1 MQIYFFF
8 NYLVTIPIIRLP
20 FTAHT
25 KPRKT
30 LSIQHKTTD
39 FPDFIAYKQRNA
51 YICSIKEPVMEI
63 LTRQHYADM
72 VDSWIGKGN
81 IIALVGSRRV
91 GKSYILK
98 DFIQRHSKD
107 EDINIIYVDKE
118 KRDFRNIKTNEDLD
132 AWIEERFIPGRHNC
146 ILIDEVQQID
156 GFEKSVCSWYTED
169 RTDVLITGSNSDL
182 LSGELA
188 TLLSGRHVE
197 IRVHPLTY
205 MEFLQFH
212 NLKNSDDSLMT
223 YLNYGGLPGLKA
235 IGLGNED
242 QVWAYLASVF
252 NTIMLKDIIERYD
265 IRNIPFLNNLIA
277 FYADTTGKL
286 TSANS
291 ISKYMKSQ
299 DEKVS
304 SNLILLYR
312 MFYSE
317 AFLIDVVSRYD
328 IHGKRIFE
336 SNEKIY
342 WDDIGLRNLKA
353 EGNMDSYIE
362 KVIENAVYKQL
373 CFLGYEVKV
382 GVLNAGEVDF
392 VCTKAGTTV
401 YIQASYIVTDDSTRR
416 REFGPLEKIRD
427 NHPKYVI
434 SATPLLNRR
443 NEDGIIHLSL
453 RKFLTEGL

>member
-1 MQIYFFF
+1 
-8 NYLVTIPIIRLP
+8 
-20 FTAHT
+20 
-25 KPRKT
+25 
-30 LSIQHKTTD
+30 
-39 FPDFIAYKQRNA
+39 
-51 YICSIKEPVMEI
+51 MEI
-63 LTRQHYADM
+63 LTRQHYADI
-72 VDSWIGKGN
+72 VDSWIGKGI

-98 DFIQRHSKD
+98 DFIQRHSRD
-107 EDINIIYVDKE
+107 ENSNIIYVDKE
-118 KRDFRNIKTNEDLD
+118 KKNFKSIKNKDDLD
-132 AWIEERFIPGRHNC
+132 TWIEERFVPGKHNY
-146 ILIDEVQQID
+146 ILIDEVQEIES
-156 GFEKSVCSWYTED
+156 FEDSVCSWYSED
-169 RTDVLITGSNSDL
+169 DTDVLITGSNSDL

-188 TLLSGRHVE
+188 TRLSGRHVE

-212 NLKNSDDSLMT
+212 NLPDSDESLMT
-223 YLNYGGLPGLKA
+223 YLNYGGLPGLRTV
-235 IGLGNED
+235 GLDNEE

-299 DEKVS
+299 NKKVS

-312 MFYSE
+312 SFYSE

-328 IHGKRIFE
+328 IHGKKIFE

-353 EGNMDSYIE
+353 SGGMDSYIE

-373 CFLGYEVKV
+373 SYLGFDIKV

-392 VCTKAGTTV
+392 VCTKSGQTIYV
-401 YIQASYIVTDDSTRR
+401 QASYIIAEDTTRE

-427 NHPKYVI
+427 NYPKYVI
-434 SATPLLNRR
+434 SATPYLTQR
-443 NEDGIIHLSL
+443 NENGIIHLSL

>member
-1 MQIYFFF
+1 
-8 NYLVTIPIIRLP
+8 
-20 FTAHT
+20 
-25 KPRKT
+25 
-30 LSIQHKTTD
+30 
-39 FPDFIAYKQRNA
+39 
-51 YICSIKEPVMEI
+51 MEI
-63 LTRQHYADM
+63 LTRQHYADI

-98 DFIQRHSKD
+98 DFIQRHSRD
-107 EDINIIYVDKE
+107 DNSNIIYVDKE
-118 KRDFRNIKTNEDLD
+118 KKNFKSIKNKDDLD
-132 AWIEERFIPGRHNC
+132 TWIEERFVPGKHNY
-146 ILIDEVQQID
+146 ILIDEVQEIES
-156 GFEKSVCSWYTED
+156 FEDSVCSWYSED
-169 RTDVLITGSNSDL
+169 DTDVLITGSNSDL

-188 TLLSGRHVE
+188 TRLSGRHVE

-212 NLKNSDDSLMT
+212 NLPDSDESLMT
-223 YLNYGGLPGLKA
+223 YLNYGGLPGLRTV
-235 IGLGNED
+235 GLDNEE
-242 QVWAYLASVF
+242 QVWAYLESVF

-299 DEKVS
+299 NEKVS

-312 MFYSE
+312 SFYSE

-328 IHGKRIFE
+328 IHGKKIFE

-353 EGNMDSYIE
+353 SGGMDSYIE

-373 CFLGYEVKV
+373 SFLGYDIKV

-392 VCTKAGTTV
+392 VCTKSGQTIYV
-401 YIQASYIVTDDSTRR
+401 QASYIIAEDTTRE

-427 NHPKYVI
+427 NYPKYVI
-434 SATPLLNRR
+434 SATPYLTQR
-443 NEDGIIHLSL
+443 NENGIIHLSL

>member
-1 MQIYFFF
+1 
-8 NYLVTIPIIRLP
+8 
-20 FTAHT
+20 
-25 KPRKT
+25 
-30 LSIQHKTTD
+30 
-39 FPDFIAYKQRNA
+39 
-51 YICSIKEPVMEI
+51 MEI
-63 LTRQHYADM
+63 LTRQHYADI

-98 DFIQRHSKD
+98 DFIQRHSRD
-107 EDINIIYVDKE
+107 ENSNIIYVDKE
-118 KRDFRNIKTNEDLD
+118 KKNFKSIKNKDDLD
-132 AWIEERFIPGRHNC
+132 TWIEERFVPGKHNY
-146 ILIDEVQQID
+146 ILIDEVQEIES
-156 GFEKSVCSWYTED
+156 FEDSVCSWYSED
-169 RTDVLITGSNSDL
+169 DTDVLITGSNSDL

-188 TLLSGRHVE
+188 TRLSGRHVE

-212 NLKNSDDSLMT
+212 NLPDSDESLMT
-223 YLNYGGLPGLKA
+223 YLNYGGLPGLRTV
-235 IGLGNED
+235 GLDNEE

-299 DEKVS
+299 NEKVS

-312 MFYSE
+312 SFYSE

-328 IHGKRIFE
+328 IHGKKIFE

-353 EGNMDSYIE
+353 SGGMDSYIE

-373 CFLGYEVKV
+373 SFLGYDIKV

-392 VCTKAGTTV
+392 VCTKSEQTIYV
-401 YIQASYIVTDDSTRR
+401 QASYIIAEDTTRE

-427 NHPKYVI
+427 NYPKYVI
-434 SATPLLNRR
+434 SATPYLTQR
-443 NEDGIIHLSL
+443 NENGIIHLSL

>member
-1 MQIYFFF
+1 
-8 NYLVTIPIIRLP
+8 
-20 FTAHT
+20 
-25 KPRKT
+25 
-30 LSIQHKTTD
+30 
-39 FPDFIAYKQRNA
+39 
-51 YICSIKEPVMEI
+51 MEI
-63 LTRQHYADM
+63 LTRQHYADI

-98 DFIQRHSKD
+98 DFIQRHSRD
-107 EDINIIYVDKE
+107 ENSNIIYVDKE
-118 KRDFRNIKTNEDLD
+118 KKNFKSIKNKDDLD
-132 AWIEERFIPGRHNC
+132 TWIEERFVPGKHNY
-146 ILIDEVQQID
+146 ILIDEVQEIES
-156 GFEKSVCSWYTED
+156 FEDSVCSWYSED
-169 RTDVLITGSNSDL
+169 DTDVLITGSNSDL

-188 TLLSGRHVE
+188 TRLSGRHVE

-212 NLKNSDDSLMT
+212 NLPDSDESLMT
-223 YLNYGGLPGLKA
+223 YLNYGGLPGLRTV
-235 IGLGNED
+235 GLDNEE

-265 IRNIPFLNNLIA
+265 IRNIPFLNNLIT

-299 DEKVS
+299 NENVS

-312 MFYSE
+312 SFYSE

-328 IHGKRIFE
+328 IHGKKLFE

-353 EGNMDSYIE
+353 SGGMDSYIE

-373 CFLGYEVKV
+373 SFLGYDIKV

-392 VCTKAGTTV
+392 VCTKSEQTIYV
-401 YIQASYIVTDDSTRR
+401 QASYIIAEDTTRE

-427 NHPKYVI
+427 NYPKYVI
-434 SATPLLNRR
+434 SATPYLTQR
-443 NEDGIIHLSL
+443 NENGIIHLSL

>member
-1 MQIYFFF
+1 
-8 NYLVTIPIIRLP
+8 
-20 FTAHT
+20 
-25 KPRKT
+25 
-30 LSIQHKTTD
+30 
-39 FPDFIAYKQRNA
+39 
-51 YICSIKEPVMEI
+51 MEI
-63 LTRQHYADM
+63 LTRQHYADI

-98 DFIQRHSKD
+98 DFIQRHSRD
-107 EDINIIYVDKE
+107 ENSNIIYVDKE
-118 KRDFRNIKTNEDLD
+118 KKNFKSIKNKDDLD
-132 AWIEERFIPGRHNC
+132 TWIEERFVPGKHNY
-146 ILIDEVQQID
+146 ILIDEVQEIES
-156 GFEKSVCSWYTED
+156 FEDSVCSWYSED
-169 RTDVLITGSNSDL
+169 DTDVLITGSNSDL

-188 TLLSGRHVE
+188 TRLSGRHVE

-212 NLKNSDDSLMT
+212 NLPDSDESLMT
-223 YLNYGGLPGLKA
+223 YLNYGGLPGLRTV
-235 IGLGNED
+235 GLDNEE

-299 DEKVS
+299 NVNVS

-312 MFYSE
+312 SFYSE

-328 IHGKRIFE
+328 IHGKKLFE

-353 EGNMDSYIE
+353 SGGMDSYIE

-373 CFLGYEVKV
+373 SFLGYDIKV

-392 VCTKAGTTV
+392 VCTKSGQTIYV
-401 YIQASYIVTDDSTRR
+401 QASYIIAEDTTRK

-427 NHPKYVI
+427 NYPKYVI
-434 SATPLLNRR
+434 SVTPYLTQR
-443 NEDGIIHLSL
+443 NENGIIHLSL

>member
-1 MQIYFFF
+1 M
-8 NYLVTIPIIRLP
+8 
-20 FTAHT
+20 
-25 KPRKT
+25 
-30 LSIQHKTTD
+30 D
-39 FPDFIAYKQRNA
+39 
-51 YICSIKEPVMEI
+51 I
-63 LTRQHYADM
+63 LTRQHYADI

-98 DFIQRHSKD
+98 DFIQRHSRD
-107 EDINIIYVDKE
+107 ENSNIIYVDKE
-118 KRDFRNIKTNEDLD
+118 KKNFKSIKNKDDLD
-132 AWIEERFIPGRHNC
+132 TWIEERFVPGKHNY
-146 ILIDEVQQID
+146 ILIDEVQEIES
-156 GFEKSVCSWYTED
+156 FEDSVCSWYSED
-169 RTDVLITGSNSDL
+169 DTDVLITGSNSDL

-188 TLLSGRHVE
+188 TRLSGRHVE

-212 NLKNSDDSLMT
+212 NLPDSDESLMT
-223 YLNYGGLPGLKA
+223 YLNYGGLPGLRTV
-235 IGLGNED
+235 GLDNEE

-299 DEKVS
+299 KENVS

-312 MFYSE
+312 SFYSE

-328 IHGKRIFE
+328 IHGKKIFE

-353 EGNMDSYIE
+353 SGGMDSYIE

-373 CFLGYEVKV
+373 SFLGYDIKV

-392 VCTKAGTTV
+392 VCTKSGQTIYV
-401 YIQASYIVTDDSTRR
+401 QASYIIAEDTTRE

-427 NHPKYVI
+427 NYPKYVI
-434 SATPLLNRR
+434 SATPYLTQR
-443 NEDGIIHLSL
+443 NENGIIHLSL

>member
-1 MQIYFFF
+1 
-8 NYLVTIPIIRLP
+8 
-20 FTAHT
+20 
-25 KPRKT
+25 
-30 LSIQHKTTD
+30 
-39 FPDFIAYKQRNA
+39 
-51 YICSIKEPVMEI
+51 MEI
-63 LTRQHYADM
+63 LTRQHYADI

-98 DFIQRHSKD
+98 DFIQRHSRD
-107 EDINIIYVDKE
+107 ENSNIIYVDKE
-118 KRDFRNIKTNEDLD
+118 KKNFKSIKNKDDLD
-132 AWIEERFIPGRHNC
+132 TWIEERFVPGKHNY
-146 ILIDEVQQID
+146 ILIDEVQEIES
-156 GFEKSVCSWYTED
+156 FEDSVCSWYSED
-169 RTDVLITGSNSDL
+169 DTDVLITGSNSDL

-188 TLLSGRHVE
+188 TRLSGRHVE
-197 IRVHPLTY
+197 IWVHPLTY

-212 NLKNSDDSLMT
+212 NLPDSDESLMT
-223 YLNYGGLPGLKA
+223 YLNYGGLPGLRTV
-235 IGLGNED
+235 GLDNEE

-299 DEKVS
+299 NEKVS

-312 MFYSE
+312 SFYSE

-328 IHGKRIFE
+328 IHGKKIFE

-353 EGNMDSYIE
+353 SGGMDSYIE

-373 CFLGYEVKV
+373 SYLGFDIKV

-392 VCTKAGTTV
+392 VCTKSEQTIYV
-401 YIQASYIVTDDSTRR
+401 QASYIIAEDTTRE

-427 NHPKYVI
+427 NYPKYVI
-434 SATPLLNRR
+434 SATPYLTQR
-443 NEDGIIHLSL
+443 NENGIIHLSL

>member
-1 MQIYFFF
+1 
-8 NYLVTIPIIRLP
+8 
-20 FTAHT
+20 
-25 KPRKT
+25 
-30 LSIQHKTTD
+30 
-39 FPDFIAYKQRNA
+39 
-51 YICSIKEPVMEI
+51 MEI
-63 LTRQHYADM
+63 LTRQHYADI

-98 DFIQRHSKD
+98 DFIQRHSRD
-107 EDINIIYVDKE
+107 ENSNIIYVDKE
-118 KRDFRNIKTNEDLD
+118 KKNFKSIKNKDDLD
-132 AWIEERFIPGRHNC
+132 TWIEERFVPGKHNY
-146 ILIDEVQQID
+146 ILIDEVQEIES
-156 GFEKSVCSWYTED
+156 FEDSVCSWYSED
-169 RTDVLITGSNSDL
+169 DTDVLITGSNSDL

-188 TLLSGRHVE
+188 TRLSGRHVE

-212 NLKNSDDSLMT
+212 NLPDSDESLMT
-223 YLNYGGLPGLKA
+223 YLNYGGLPGLRTV
-235 IGLGNED
+235 GLDNEE

-299 DEKVS
+299 NENVS

-312 MFYSE
+312 SFYSE

-328 IHGKRIFE
+328 IHGKKLFE

-353 EGNMDSYIE
+353 SGGMDSYIE

-373 CFLGYEVKV
+373 SFLGYDIKV

-392 VCTKAGTTV
+392 VCTKSGQTIYV
-401 YIQASYIVTDDSTRR
+401 QASYIIAEDTTRK

-427 NHPKYVI
+427 NYPKYVI
-434 SATPLLNRR
+434 SATPYLTQR
-443 NEDGIIHLSL
+443 NENGIIHLSL